1 LLYAGAKKV
10 RESLENTGMSLADIG
25 HMTDRTTLTVTNQG
39 NRPIQVGS
47 HFHFFEVDSAL
58 QFERWKAYG
67 MRLDIAPGT
76 ALRFEPGKAQTITLV
91 RLEGD
96 AEVAGFSAGARR

>member
-1 LLYAGAKKV
+1 
-10 RESLENTGMSLADIG
+10 M

-47 HFHFFEVDSAL
+47 HFHFFEVDAAL

-76 ALRFEPGKAQTITLV
+76 ALRFEPGKAHTITLV

>member
-1 LLYAGAKKV
+1 MRLHCTPMTIDSKQPDAGPTTV
-10 RESLENTGMSLADIG
+10 SVTVEN
-25 HMTDRTTLTVTNQG
+25 RG

-58 QFERWKAYG
+58 YFERWKAYG

-76 ALRFEPGKAQTITLV
+76 AVRFEPRQQRTVELV
-91 RLEGD
+91 KLDSDR
-96 AEVAGFSAGARR
+96 EVWGFSARGGPRK

>member
-10 RESLENTGMSLADIG
+10 RKSLEITGMSLADIS

-47 HFHFFEVDSAL
+47 HYHFFEVDSAL

-76 ALRFEPGKAQTITLV
+76 ALRFEPGKAHTITLV

>member
-1 LLYAGAKKV
+1 MLYAGAKKM
-10 RESLENTGMSLADIG
+10 RESLEITGMGLADIG

-47 HFHFFEVDSAL
+47 QFHFFEVDSAL

-76 ALRFEPGKAQTITLV
+76 ALRFEPNKAQTVTLV

-96 AEVAGFSAGARR
+96 VEVAGFSAGARR

>member
-1 LLYAGAKKV
+1 M
-10 RESLENTGMSLADIG
+10 N
-25 HMTDRTTLTVTNQG
+25 DRITLTVTHQG
-39 NRPIQVGS
+39 RRPIQVGS

-76 ALRFEPGKAQTITLV
+76 ALRFEPGQAREVALV

-96 AEVAGFSAGARR
+96 AEVAGFSVRAR

>member
-1 LLYAGAKKV
+1 
-10 RESLENTGMSLADIG
+10 MSLADMS
-25 HMTDRTTLTVTNQG
+25 HMTDRTTLTVSNQG

>member
-1 LLYAGAKKV
+1 
-10 RESLENTGMSLADIG
+10 
-25 HMTDRTTLTVTNQG
+25 
-39 NRPIQVGS
+39 
-47 HFHFFEVDSAL
+47 
-58 QFERWKAYG
+58 

>member
-1 LLYAGAKKV
+1 
-10 RESLENTGMSLADIG
+10 
-25 HMTDRTTLTVTNQG
+25 MTDRTTLTVTNQG

-67 MRLDIAPGT
+67 MRLDIPPGT
-76 ALRFEPGKAQTITLV
+76 ALRFEPGQARSVALV
-91 RLEGD
+91 KLEGD
-96 AEVAGFSAGARR
+96 AEVSGFSARGAR